1 VIALPPSRSQ
11 TTADSRSSALATPR
25 RAGLRSSAVMDD
37 TTLGNGVRSDEP
49 DERASVDAADV
60 ARVAGGDAVALQE
73 LYERYGKLVYS
84 LAHRLTGDATLAEEC
99 VQDVFVALWRRASD
113 FDPARAKLTT
123 WLFTVTRNRAI
134 DLGRQQ
140 ARRPELRDELEPA
153 GTAAD
158 PADLTAGA
166 DAAQRLA
173 EAMAELP
180 EEQLAV
186 LRLAYFDGLSH
197 AEISELIG
205 IPLGT
210 VKGRVRLALERL
222 RGLSTHYDLQ
232 TDH

>member
-1 VIALPPSRSQ
+1 
-11 TTADSRSSALATPR
+11 
-25 RAGLRSSAVMDD
+25 MDD
-37 TTLGNGVRSDEP
+37 STLGSEVRSDEP
-49 DERASVDAADV
+49 DEGASVDAADV

-99 VQDVFVALWRRASD
+99 VQDVFVTLWRRAGD
-113 FDPARAKLTT
+113 FDPTRAKLTT

-134 DLGRQQ
+134 DLGRQK

-153 GTAAD
+153 GSAAD
-158 PADLTAGA
+158 PADLASDA
-166 DAAQRLA
+166 DEAQRLA

-222 RGLSTHYDLQ
+222 RSLSGHYDLQ
-232 TDH
+232 TGT